1 MSFYICLDVY
11 VTKPKSCNIKS
22 PNVRALFH
30 GIATLVHIAILGISS
45 ILIYYGVNRC
55 GSYDDQDY
63 LLIVPHAISL
73 TFLIM
78 VLLCSIT
85 GFGCSKFLGDEEENI
100 ELSGEDVVEVEVI
113 ASSASCS
120 AMRTYAIEILMII
133 HGIIFAIAGGAA
145 PVSAK

>member
-1 MSFYICLDVY
+1 M
-11 VTKPKSCNIKS
+11 TKPKCCNIKS
-22 PNVRALFH
+22 PNVRAFFH

-45 ILIYYGVNRC
+45 ILIYYGVNGC
-55 GSYDDQDY
+55 QDY

-100 ELSGEDVVEVEVI
+100 ELIGEDVDEVEVI
-113 ASSASCS
+113 ASSGSCS
-120 AMRTYAIEILMII
+120 ARRTYAIEILMII

>member
-1 MSFYICLDVY
+1 MCFYICLDVY
-11 VTKPKSCNIKS
+11 VTKPKCCNIKS

-45 ILIYYGVNRC
+45 ILIYFGVNGC
-55 GSYDDQDY
+55 QDY

-100 ELSGEDVVEVEVI
+100 ELIGEDVDEVEVI
-113 ASSASCS
+113 ASSGSCS

-133 HGIIFAIAGGAA
+133 HGIILAITVAEGAA
-145 PVSAK
+145 PVSSR